1 MFSNTWVYD
10 FPWVES
16 IVGDD
21 GVVTQIQCTICNEIE
36 GKAKML
42 VLTNFK
48 SMPVIEEKNSIFM
61 GSHWGLLL

>member
-1 MFSNTWVYD
+1 MFLNTWVYD

-21 GVVTQIQCTICNEIE
+21 SVVAQIQCTICNEIE

-48 SMPVIEEKNSIFM
+48 SMPVIEKNK
-61 GSHWGLLL
+61 